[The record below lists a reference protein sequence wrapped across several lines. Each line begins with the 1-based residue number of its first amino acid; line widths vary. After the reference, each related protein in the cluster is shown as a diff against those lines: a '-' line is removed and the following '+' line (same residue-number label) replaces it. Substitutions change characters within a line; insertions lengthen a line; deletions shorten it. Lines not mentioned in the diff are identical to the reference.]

1 MTDTKAQATGWLLV
15 TAAGAVV
22 GYLIVRALQ
31 KGVGTFTANKTAETG
46 TSSGGLLPGVGSVL
60 AGAEQ
65 FSQTVSEDVVAAG
78 SGSVAPVSGGGS
90 TDPLAYISGA
100 IVNPPNGGTVK
111 RGLFSDTVRWTAEF
125 TNSAATAWTGEV
137 RFEVSEDYLLKDS
150 KGSYSRIVTVPGS
163 SSLRLEV
170 DYLLRG
176 GVQIREP
183 NLFINVFA
191 GTKYLGQHRI
201 DVT

>member
-31 KGVGTFTANKTAETG
+31 KGVGTFTANKTSETG